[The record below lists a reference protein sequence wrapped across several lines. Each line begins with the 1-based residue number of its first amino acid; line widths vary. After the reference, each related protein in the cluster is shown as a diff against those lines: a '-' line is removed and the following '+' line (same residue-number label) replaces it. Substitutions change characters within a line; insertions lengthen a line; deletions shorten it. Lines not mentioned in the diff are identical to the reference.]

1 MYYAV
6 SLTFTNNTSS
16 VAAQIEVALVEGDH
30 LIWNGVEYR
39 IIKRTVYGNSAY
51 PWASGYALQL
61 APLVPPAPASPAAP
75 ASPNA

>member
-1 MYYAV
+1 MYYEV
-6 SLTFTNNTSS
+6 QLTFTDSTAS
-16 VAAQIEVALVEGDH
+16 VAAQVECDLIAGDH

-39 IIKRTVYGNSAY
+39 VIKRTVQGNSAY
-51 PWASGYALQL
+51 PWVSGYALQL